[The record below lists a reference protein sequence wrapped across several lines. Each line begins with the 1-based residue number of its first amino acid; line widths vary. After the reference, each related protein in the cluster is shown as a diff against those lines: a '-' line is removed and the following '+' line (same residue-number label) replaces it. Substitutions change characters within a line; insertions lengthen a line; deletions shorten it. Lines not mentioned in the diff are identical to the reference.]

1 CKIVRCQKDDKAVTA
16 WVRENGRWG
25 TDKRK
30 NRRSESNSTDYSS
43 FHAGCGVKAYKIVQI
58 QYIATHPVGLISA
71 AHQAI
76 LHLSP
81 VSKESFDSLSI
92 NVLLPA

>member
-1 CKIVRCQKDDKAVTA
+1 
-16 WVRENGRWG
+16 
-25 TDKRK
+25 
-30 NRRSESNSTDYSS
+30 
-43 FHAGCGVKAYKIVQI
+43 AYKIVQI

>member
-1 CKIVRCQKDDKAVTA
+1 MGDGARISGKIEGLNQTLQITHRFMPDAAQTP
-16 WVRENGRWG
+16 
-25 TDKRK
+25 
-30 NRRSESNSTDYSS
+30 YP
-43 FHAGCGVKAYKIVQI
+43 AYKIVQI